1 MAERVKIVV
10 EYAQG
15 VKARNLI
22 IVEGAQGVGKGTITT
37 ELRSRLTC
45 TNLVSLA
52 GLPMNSSEYEV
63 FDERLNELQAI
74 SNSSSMGWILDRSY
88 ITDLV
93 YQRMGKK
100 NYSYEDFESFR
111 EDLNNFLAYVLAF
124 EYKLTLVLLK
134 APEDDFARR
143 LNRPNKAIYENMTF
157 KAESSVEQQR
167 IYEEEMDIIAKY
179 IRDVTEDSQSFKYLK
194 IDTTPNP
201 EDTISIIL
209 DEVENDK
216 KE

>member
-1 MAERVKIVV
+1 MTERAKIVA

-45 TNLVSLA
+45 TNLISLA
-52 GLPMNSSEYEV
+52 GLPMDSSEYEV
-63 FDERLNELQAI
+63 FDERFNELQAI

-93 YQRMGKK
+93 YQKMGKK

-111 EDLNNFLAYVLAF
+111 EDLNNFLTYVLAF

-143 LNRPNKAIYENMTF
+143 LNRPNKAIYENMDF
-157 KAESSVEQQR
+157 KVESSIEQQR
-167 IYEEEMDIIAKY
+167 VYEEEMDAIAKY
-179 IRDVTEDSQSFKYLK
+179 IRDVTEDNQSFKYLK